1 MVSKFKQYKE
11 FLIYF
16 GISSIGLYLFYLS
29 LNKNFKITKETLWE
43 LWGAVDS
50 SFAVAVGILAIF
62 VYKEMARAQDIIELK
77 FQIGNKEP
85 IETGLSLLRKNFT
98 RSEIMGILGMI
109 QKEQEKKYRLEF
121 FQDKKVLKKIQD
133 IQTGKERV
141 FIIKM
146 SQKEAKQFNI

>member
-29 LNKNFKITKETLWE
+29 LNKNFKVTKETLWE

-85 IETGLSLLRKNFT
+85 IGTGLSLLRKNFT

>member
-29 LNKNFKITKETLWE
+29 LNKNFKVTKETLWE

-62 VYKEMARAQDIIELK
+62 VYKEMARACNPYGD
-77 FQIGNKEP
+77 GHA
-85 IETGLSLLRKNFT
+85 
-98 RSEIMGILGMI
+98 SERI
-109 QKEQEKKYRLEF
+109 R
-121 FQDKKVLKKIQD
+121 KVL
-133 IQTGKERV
+133 EE
-141 FIIKM
+141 IKL
-146 SQKEAKQFNI
+146 